1 MDSQINPMN
10 LTLRQLRGFV
20 TVAELGGF
28 TAAAKRLHL
37 TQSALSSLVK
47 ELESSLGVRLF
58 DRSTRKVVP
67 TEPGREFLPFAVR
80 VLQDIQDAAVRA
92 GEIAASD
99 RGVVRVA
106 ALELSSCTLLPE
118 AIAAFQHQNPAI
130 EVRLA
135 DTVLE
140 QVLARLRLG
149 EVDIGIG
156 PEPAPDPELD
166 RSALLSAPFMLV
178 CRPDHHLAKKRYVR
192 WDDLRAEHF
201 ITMIRN
207 FRAQVMSGARGWPA
221 GLEFA
226 SLREVAL
233 ATTALGMVRA
243 GLGVSVAPVYT
254 ARMVKGFD
262 LVLRRLIEPVVSA
275 ELFVFTRRGRS
286 LSPAARRFVSFL
298 REMLAKHGPPQPA
311 SHTEAAS

>member
-1 MDSQINPMN
+1 MN
-10 LTLRQLRGFV
+10 LTLRQLRAFV
-20 TVAELGGF
+20 AVARLGGF

-37 TQSALSSLVK
+37 TQSALSGLVK
-47 ELESSLGVRLF
+47 ELESALGVRLF
-58 DRSTRKVVP
+58 DRSTREVAI
-67 TEPGREFLPFAVR
+67 TDAGREFLPLALR
-80 VLQDIQDAAVRA
+80 VLDDIADAAARA

-106 ALELSSCTLLPE
+106 ALELASCSLLPE
-118 AIAAFQHQNPAI
+118 VIAAFRQRHAKI

-140 QVLARLRLG
+140 QVLARVRAG
-149 EVDIGIG
+149 EADLGIG

-166 RSALLSAPFMLV
+166 RAPLLAAPFMLV
-178 CRPDHHLAKKRYVR
+178 CPPAHRLAKKRRVT
-192 WDDLRAEHF
+192 WVDLRGEHF

-207 FRAQVMSGARGWPA
+207 FRAQVMAGTAGWPA
-221 GLEFA
+221 GVEFA

-243 GLGVSVAPVYT
+243 GLGVSVAPVY
-254 ARMVKGFD
+254 AEPLVRGFD
-262 LVLRRLIEPVVSA
+262 LTLRPLVDPVVSA

-286 LSPAARRFVSFL
+286 LPPAAQRFVAFL
-298 REMLAKHGPPQPA
+298 RESLEKRGLQVRAGR
-311 SHTEAAS
+311 